1 MFDFHVGPD
10 ITVVSGCGLGGTSL
24 INGNVALEPGE
35 SIFAD
40 ERWPRPLR
48 GNPEALRPFM
58 RAAKEM
64 LGSNPYP
71 LNWPELPKLRTL
83 ARVADSLNRQL
94 SRPDINVTFVDGP
107 NAVGVR
113 QNACALCGD
122 CCSGCNYGAK
132 NTVLMNY
139 LPDAHWHGAHV
150 FTEVAVRSVERW
162 QGQWR
167 VAYDVLDGAGA
178 GTVGQV
184 GTAPGPRSV
193 LADVVVLAAGTL
205 GSTEILL
212 RSRDLGLP
220 VSDRLG
226 RGFSGNGD
234 VLAFAYDTDARVHNT
249 GLGQHIP
256 REDTLV
262 GPAIAGLVDL
272 RGPDADKAGPLI
284 IEEGTIPGALA
295 AVLPIAMDAAAL
307 ADLDGETAS
316 VAKRLR
322 ELAEIPLGAHHGP
335 VDRTLTYLVMSTDD
349 SRRTDRSR
357 KRPGPGRVARGR
369 GPAGLRRGQRDPG
382 GGHPGA
388 ARDGDRRPAVG
399 LHQRPV
405 AHHRAP
411 PRRVRDGG

>member
-24 INGNVALEPGE
+24 INGNVALEPGDP
-35 SIFAD
+35 IFAD
-40 ERWPRPLR
+40 ERWPRPLKD
-48 GNPEALRPFM
+48 NPEALRPFM

-71 LNWPELPKLRTL
+71 LSWPELPKLRTL
-83 ARVADSLNRQL
+83 ALVADSLNRPV

-167 VAYDVLDGAGA
+167 VAYDVLGEAGA
-178 GTVGQV
+178 GTAGV
-184 GTAPGPRSV
+184 GPRSV

-234 VLAFAYDTDARVHNT
+234 VLAFAYDTESARA
-249 GLGQHIP
+249 QHRP
-256 REDTLV
+256 W
-262 GPAIAGLVDL
+262 PAHPSGRHAG
-272 RGPDADKAGPLI
+272 R
-284 IEEGTIPGALA
+284 
-295 AVLPIAMDAAAL
+295 
-307 ADLDGETAS
+307 
-316 VAKRLR
+316 
-322 ELAEIPLGAHHGP
+322 
-335 VDRTLTYLVMSTDD
+335 
-349 SRRTDRSR
+349 
-357 KRPGPGRVARGR
+357 
-369 GPAGLRRGQRDPG
+369 
-382 GGHPGA
+382 
-388 ARDGDRRPAVG
+388 ARDRGTD
-399 LHQRPV
+399 
-405 AHHRAP
+405 
-411 PRRVRDGG
+411 